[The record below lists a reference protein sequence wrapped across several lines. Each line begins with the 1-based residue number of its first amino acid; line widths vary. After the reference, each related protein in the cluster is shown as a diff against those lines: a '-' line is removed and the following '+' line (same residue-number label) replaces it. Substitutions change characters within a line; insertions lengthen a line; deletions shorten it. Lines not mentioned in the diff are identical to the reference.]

1 MTPSNRSAI
10 VSLSGCATALP
21 TPFVKDHIDEPAFTA
36 FCDWQ
41 IEQGVTAL
49 IVAGTTGEAPALSV
63 AEQRRL
69 VALTVKTA
77 RGRVPVIAGAGSNAT
92 VHAVELAM
100 QAEAEGADGI
110 LAVTPYYNNRP
121 SQEGLYEHFEAIH
134 RAIGLPILLYDVPA
148 RTGCTLALETVARLA
163 ELPRVAGLK
172 DATGDLG
179 RLPRLRKLIGDE
191 FRLLGGDDA
200 TVLDFL
206 ALGGNGSISVVS
218 NVDPM
223 MCVWLHEAWG
233 RGETSEARAIAR
245 TLAPL
250 TTALFL
256 ESNPVPVKYALSL
269 MGRMRADVRLPLS
282 QPSAATR
289 AAVAD
294 ALSRLGH
301 LPEDAGAERQMA
313 SAQAR

>member
-1 MTPSNRSAI
+1 MIRSNKSAI
-10 VSLSGCATALP
+10 SSLSGCMTALP
-21 TPFVKDHIDEPAFTA
+21 TPLIRDHIDEPAFTA

-41 IEQGVTAL
+41 IMQGVAAL

-63 AEQRRL
+63 AEQGRL
-69 VALTVKTA
+69 VALAVRAA
-77 RGRVPVIAGAGSNAT
+77 RGRVPVIAGAGSNVT
-92 VHAVELAM
+92 THAVELAM
-100 QAEAEGADGI
+100 QAEAEGADGV
-110 LAVTPYYNNRP
+110 LAVTPYYNRP

-134 RAIGLPILLYDVPA
+134 RGIGLPILLYDVPA
-148 RTGCTLALETVARLA
+148 RTGCTLAPETIARLA
-163 ELPRVAGLK
+163 ELPRIAGLK
-172 DATGDLG
+172 DATGDLS
-179 RLPRLRKLIGDE
+179 RVPRLRRLIGDE
-191 FRLLGGDDA
+191 FRLLSGDDA

-206 ALGGNGSISVVS
+206 ALGGNGCISVVS

-250 TTALFL
+250 TAALFL

-269 MGRMRADVRLPLS
+269 MGRMHPDVRLPLS
-282 QPSAATR
+282 RPLAATR

-301 LPEDAGAERQMA
+301 LREDAGTQMA
-313 SAQAR
+313 DAEVR